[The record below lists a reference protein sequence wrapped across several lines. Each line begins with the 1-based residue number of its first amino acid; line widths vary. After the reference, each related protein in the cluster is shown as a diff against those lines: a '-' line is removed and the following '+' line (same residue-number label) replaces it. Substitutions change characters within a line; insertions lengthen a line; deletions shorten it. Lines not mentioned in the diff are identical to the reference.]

1 MKRLALI
8 LIPALLVGVLA
19 ACAGET
25 EIIREV
31 VTVEVEKIVEREVI
45 REIEVEVERE
55 VVVEREKIVTV
66 EVEKIVEVERDL
78 PEYQAAELAK
88 YGGTLRWN
96 S

>member
-31 VTVEVEKIVEREVI
+31 VTVEVEKIV
-45 REIEVEVERE
+45 
-55 VVVEREKIVTV
+55 TV
-66 EVEKIVEVERDL
+66 EVMTEV
-78 PEYQAAELAK
+78 
-88 YGGTLRWN
+88 
-96 S
+96 